1 MFGTAEP
8 LLIRIRFV
16 RKSLPLTGAV
26 VGLSLLA
33 SVAAAAD
40 FVVINTGPSG
50 PGSLYQAI
58 TDANAQPGADRILF
72 NIPGAGVHKIDV
84 SQTPLPTVLESLI
97 IDGYSQP
104 GTKPNSSAVGN
115 NAVILIQIDGSGAS
129 ATTPVTSLSLGRGY
143 NQNLPLAAD
152 YTIRGLSLTGSG
164 QGTAVSAA
172 GDTAII
178 AGNFIGVLP
187 DGQTAGANYLGID
200 AHPATVVGGT
210 DPASRNV
217 ISGNT
222 GYGWY
227 GTGVVLGNYIG
238 TDATGTKAK
247 PNGTGLW
254 YVGSDARFGGTEPG
268 AGNLISGNDTAI
280 KVGGDYYTYYPYPH
294 NDYYLGNNARIQG
307 NLIGVAADGSSPL
320 PNNNGISL
328 RHGQNNVIG
337 GTEPGSGNIIAFNG
351 SGVDVSYSYSFC
363 AACGTTGPPPSE
375 GNEIL
380 GNSIYANA
388 GLAVDL
394 GTDGSTGNDAND
406 PDSGPN
412 TFQNAPVITSTQIA
426 NGSATITATF
436 NSTPNTQFAFQFFSE
451 SLDLVRPI
459 QTYLG
464 SVGVSTD
471 ASGNAQV
478 VAVFPV
484 SDTNLSFNAT
494 ATSAANNT
502 SEFARHTGKLENIS
516 TRVLVQTG
524 DNAAIAGLIL
534 PRNSYLAF
542 RALGPSLKQSHHLTG
557 VLADPVIEVRDSTGK
572 LIGSNDNW
580 RSDPGAGNIESYGL
594 APSDDAESALAI
606 PVPAGNN
613 TVIVRGAQGGSG
625 LALVEVYDVAGRGY
639 QSNMLN
645 LSTRGLVQTGDK
657 IMIAGLILEDQA
669 EPTRIVARA
678 LGPSLAAA
686 GIANPLPDPTL
697 ELRNEQG
704 SLIASNDNWS
714 QGNGDD
720 LRAVGLAPG
729 NDNEAAIFTRLPSGA
744 YTAIVRGKNNGTG
757 VALVEWYNLH

>member
-1 MFGTAEP
+1 LSITGFVQTDSNAVA
-8 LLIRIRFV
+8 RI
-16 RKSLPLTGAV
+16 
-26 VGLSLLA
+26 GLSSFSVDSALIAGNLIGLA
-33 SVAAAAD
+33 PD
-40 FVVINTGPSG
+40 GETGRGNDIGVISG
-50 PGSLYQAI
+50 PG
-58 TDANAQPGADRILF
+58 
-72 NIPGAGVHKIDV
+72 
-84 SQTPLPTVLESLI
+84 
-97 IDGYSQP
+97 
-104 GTKPNSSAVGN
+104 
-115 NAVILIQIDGSGAS
+115 
-129 ATTPVTSLSLGRGY
+129 
-143 NQNLPLAAD
+143 
-152 YTIRGLSLTGSG
+152 TI
-164 QGTAVSAA
+164 
-172 GDTAII
+172 
-178 AGNFIGVLP
+178 
-187 DGQTAGANYLGID
+187 
-200 AHPATVVGGT
+200 VGGT

-222 GYGWY
+222 LYGID
-227 GTGVVLGNYIG
+227 GVGVVNGNYIG
-238 TDATGTKAK
+238 TNANGSKPVPNTTGIYYTGET
-247 PNGTGLW
+247 PNI
-254 YVGSDARFGGTEPG
+254 VIGGTAPG
-268 AGNLISGNDTAI
+268 AGNVISGNTTAI
-280 KVGGDYYTYYPYPH
+280 KFGTFFRTNFPYPH
-294 NDYYLGNNARIQG
+294 TVFVSGNRARIQG
-307 NLIGVAADGSSPL
+307 NFIGTAADGVSPL
-320 PNNNGISL
+320 SNKFSIEIAYGND
-328 RHGQNNVIG
+328 NVIG
-337 GTEPGSGNIIAFNG
+337 GVEKGAGNVIAFNS
-351 SGVDVSYSYSFC
+351 SGINLSFSYSFC
-363 AACGTTGPPPSE
+363 ASCGSDAPPPSE
-375 GNEIL
+375 GNQII

-394 GTDGSTGNDAND
+394 GTDGPTGNDAND

-412 TFQNAPVITSTQIA
+412 AFQNAPVITSTQIA
-426 NGSATITATF
+426 NGSATINTTF

-451 SLDLVRPI
+451 SLDLVRPV

-471 ASGNAQV
+471 ANGNAQV

-502 SEFARHTGKLENIS
+502 SEFARHPGKLENIS
-516 TRVLVQTG
+516 TRVLVQPG

-542 RALGPSLKQSHHLTG
+542 RALGPSLQQSHHLTG

-625 LALVEVYDVAGRGY
+625 LALVEVYDVSGRGF
-639 QSNMLN
+639 QSNMVN
-645 LSTRGLVQTGDK
+645 LSTRAMVQTGDK

-697 ELRNEQG
+697 ELRDEQG
-704 SLIASNDNWS
+704 SLVASNDNWS
-714 QGNGDD
+714 EGNGDD
-720 LRAVGLAPG
+720 LTAVGLAPG